1 MPIEIDNDNNEIRI
15 DGYEYAATKLAAKS
29 YGISSESSQTGNSAD
44 LRLTDSDGYTDN
56 VTLVGGT
63 NVTIV
68 RTNQNTITFS
78 AADIDTNTKYSVSA
92 ENSQTGNSADLRLTD
107 TDGYTDNV
115 TFTGGSNVTIVR
127 TDANKITISAS
138 ANDTNTTYGISAETN
153 ATPKS
158 ADLRLTGSD
167 SSTDNVTLIGGTNVT
182 ITRTDAN
189 TITFSATDIDT
200 NTKYSV
206 SAESSQTGNSADIRL
221 TDTDGYTDNV
231 TITGGSNV
239 SIVRNSA
246 NQLTVSSS
254 YTGFGAFTDG
264 YNTANADQAMDT
276 INFAAGAGIKL
287 TVDSGADKLTIDN
300 DGVTTFNGA
309 KGAISYNAFGAISD
323 GYNTAIADW
332 PMDTFQVNSG
342 AGISFVVDGYTDSAT
357 VTNTGVTQI
366 TQGSGITIS
375 GQTGNV
381 TVTNDGVRT
390 FNGAK
395 GAVSYNSFANISD
408 GYNTASADQA
418 TDTFTIISGT
428 GISAIVNGPGDN
440 INISNTGVT
449 QFNGGTGNIS
459 YYSFGSISDGYNIAT
474 ADQANDSI
482 LFIPGSGIGVV
493 VNTPG
498 DNVTISN
505 TGVTQATAGTGISV
519 SAGTG
524 NVTINNTGVT
534 AITAGTGITT
544 SGSGNVTVNNDGV
557 TTFNTAKGAITY
569 NSFGSISDGYNT
581 ATADQATDTVTFIA
595 GTGIGVLVNGPGDS
609 LTISNAGVTSLN
621 GGTGARYTYSTFTD
635 GTTPTTASLGNTAMT
650 LTGSNGIKVTT
661 SPNTATVSMTE
672 TSIVRGSDLTIT
684 FGATSS
690 AIATGVI
697 PINTTVEIDGVILLA
712 FSNAAAV
719 NTYTV
724 SLTTGSGTIGANT
737 SKVALGFAAH
747 AGPTAGSPGETTKQA
762 PSFTYP
768 QQIGNTN
775 DHTLRF
781 SGIFQT
787 DGTTPNN
794 LIINIRNNCA
804 NSGENL
810 VVYAKSFMKYNVI

>member
-1 MPIEIDNDNNEIRI
+1 MAIEIDNDNGEIRV
-15 DGYEYAATKLAAKS
+15 DGYEYATTKVKVKT
-29 YGISSESSQTGNSAD
+29 YGVSS
-44 LRLTDSDGYTDN
+44 
-56 VTLVGGT
+56 
-63 NVTIV
+63 
-68 RTNQNTITFS
+68 
-78 AADIDTNTKYSVSA
+78 
-92 ENSQTGNSADLRLTD
+92 ENSQTGNSADLRLID
-107 TDGYTDNV
+107 SDGYTDNL
-115 TFTGGSNVTIVR
+115 TFTGGTNVTIVR

-138 ANDTNTTYGISAETN
+138 ANDTNTTYGISAESN
-153 ATPKS
+153 VTPKS

-167 SSTDNVTLIGGTNVT
+167 ASTDNVTLVGGTNVT

-206 SAESSQTGNSADIRL
+206 SAESSQTGNSADLRL
-221 TDTDGYTDNV
+221 TDTDGYIDNV

-264 YNTANADQAMDT
+264 YNTAGADQAMDT
-276 INFAAGAGIKL
+276 ISFASGAGIKL

-300 DGVTTFNGA
+300 DGVRTFNGFN
-309 KGAISYNAFGAISD
+309 GDISYNAFGAITD

-332 PMDTFQVNSG
+332 PMDTFRINAG
-342 AGISFVVDGYTDSAT
+342 AGVSFVVDGYTDSAT
-357 VTNTGVTQI
+357 LTNTGVTQI
-366 TQGSGITIS
+366 NQGSGITVS

-395 GAVSYNSFANISD
+395 GTVLYNAYANISD
-408 GYNTASADQA
+408 GYNIASANQA
-418 TDTFTIISGT
+418 TDTFTLISGA
-428 GISAIVNGPGDN
+428 GISA
-440 INISNTGVT
+440 
-449 QFNGGTGNIS
+449 
-459 YYSFGSISDGYNIAT
+459 
-474 ADQANDSI
+474 
-482 LFIPGSGIGVV
+482 V
-493 VNTPG
+493 VNSPG
-498 DNVTISN
+498 ENVTISN
-505 TGVTQATAGTGISV
+505 TGVRQAIAGTGISV

-534 AITAGTGITT
+534 AITPGTGITT

-609 LTISNAGVTSLN
+609 LTISNTGVTSLN
-621 GGTGARYTYSTFTD
+621 SGTGSQYTYSTFTD
-635 GTTPTTASLGNTAMT
+635 GTAPTTASPGNTTMT

-672 TSIVRGSDLTIT
+672 ATFVRGSDLTIGKGST
-684 FGATSS
+684 ASV
-690 AIATGVI
+690 IATGSI
-697 PINTTVEIDGVILLA
+697 SQNKTIEISGIIM
-712 FSNAAAV
+712 FSF
-719 NTYTV
+719 TV
-724 SLTTGSGTIGANT
+724 SPPALNTFDIILSTGTGTIGANT
-737 SKVALGFAAH
+737 SKAVIGFTCH
-747 AGPTAGSPGETTKQA
+747 AGDAAGSPLEASKQD
-762 PSFTYP
+762 PSATYP

-775 DHTLRF
+775 IHVIRF

-787 DGTTPNN
+787 DGTTATT
-794 LIINIRNNCA
+794 LIISMKNNNNGA
-804 NSGENL
+804 GTEDL
-810 VVYAKSFMKYNVI
+810 IVYAKSFIRYNEI

>member
-15 DGYEYAATKLAAKS
+15 DGYEYAATKIAVKS

-68 RTNQNTITFS
+68 RTNENTITFS

-92 ENSQTGNSADLRLTD
+92 ETSQTGNSADLRLTD

-167 SSTDNVTLIGGTNVT
+167 ASTDNVTLVGGTNVT
-182 ITRTDAN
+182 ITRNDAN

-239 SIVRNSA
+239 SIVRNNA

-264 YNTANADQAMDT
+264 YNTANADQAIDT
-276 INFAAGAGIKL
+276 INFNAGAGIKL
-287 TVDSGADKLTIDN
+287 TVNPATDTLLIDN
-300 DGVTTFNGA
+300 DGVRTFNGFN
-309 KGAISYNAFGAISD
+309 GDISYNAFGAITD

-332 PMDTFQVNSG
+332 PMDTLNVAG
-342 AGISFVVDGYTDSAT
+342 GTGISVVVDGYTDS
-357 VTNTGVTQI
+357 
-366 TQGSGITIS
+366 
-375 GQTGNV
+375 
-381 TVTNDGVRT
+381 
-390 FNGAK
+390 
-395 GAVSYNSFANISD
+395 
-408 GYNTASADQA
+408 
-418 TDTFTIISGT
+418 
-428 GISAIVNGPGDN
+428 
-440 INISNTGVT
+440 
-449 QFNGGTGNIS
+449 
-459 YYSFGSISDGYNIAT
+459 
-474 ADQANDSI
+474 
-482 LFIPGSGIGVV
+482 L
-493 VNTPG
+493 
-498 DNVTISN
+498 TISN
-505 TGVTQATAGTGISV
+505 TGVRQNVAGTGISV
-519 SAGTG
+519 SSGTG

-534 AITAGTGITT
+534 QFNGATGNISYNSFGTIFDGYNTATADQANDTITFIAGSGIGVLVNSPGDNLTISNTGVTQTVAGTGISVSSGTGNVTIGNTGVTAITPGTGITT
-544 SGSGNVTVNNDGV
+544 SGSGNITVNNDGV

-569 NSFGSISDGYNT
+569 NSFGTISDGYNT

-609 LTISNAGVTSLN
+609 LTISNTGVTSLN
-621 GGTGARYTYSTFTD
+621 SGTGAQYTYSTFTD
-635 GTTPTTASLGNTAMT
+635 GTTPTTAGPGNTTMT
-650 LTGSNGIKVTT
+650 LTGSNGIRVTT
-661 SPNTATVSMTE
+661 SPNTATVSMSQV
-672 TSIVRGSDLTIT
+672 SIVRGTDATIG
-684 FGATSS
+684 FGATTSILS
-690 AIATGVI
+690 TNVI
-697 PINTTVEIDGVILLA
+697 PISTTIEIQGVILLA

-781 SGIFQT
+781 SGLFQT
-787 DGTTPNN
+787 DGTTPNS
-794 LIINIRNNCA
+794 LIINIRNNCTNA
-804 NSGENL
+804 GENL
-810 VVYAKSFMKYNVI
+810 VVYTKSFMKYNVI